1 MDLKEFIKESLVQ
14 ISEGINE
21 ANVALESSGA
31 SVNPKGIRAYSKDA
45 KAYGRIESNFKHRD
59 NLVHMVSFD
68 VALHAEAGSESGGG
82 LKLSIA
88 SIGANANTKS
98 KDSEKSE
105 SLIKFEIP
113 MKYPSA
119 IEET

>member
-1 MDLKEFIKESLVQ
+1 MNLKEFIKESLVQ

-21 ANVALESSGA
+21 ANEYLESSGA
-31 SVNPKGIRAYSKDA
+31 SINPKGIKAYSTEA
-45 KAYGRIESNFKHRD
+45 KAYGRIDSRFTDRD
-59 NLVHMVSFD
+59 NLVHMVCFD

-88 SIGANANTKS
+88 SIGANANTKNS
-98 KDSEKSE
+98 DSEKSE
-105 SLIKFEIP
+105 SRIKFEIP

-119 IEET
+119 PET